1 MRLPSLTSLGFCV
14 TIDGAKVGHKKSP
27 GNYCRS
33 IRMFFRKFRRFFRT
47 FRNYF
52 RRSKSA
58 FDSLSR
64 M

>member
-1 MRLPSLTSLGFCV
+1 
-14 TIDGAKVGHKKSP
+14 
-27 GNYCRS
+27 
-33 IRMFFRKFRRFFRT
+33 MFFRRFRRFFRT

-64 M
+64 MRDNTSFSCKHFYNF